1 MKNNRRIER
10 ASKKT
15 MKLFIKKNNLR
26 VAAKNS
32 IELELYD
39 AFQREIKK
47 LDKVDKK
54 YKKAHSKL
62 EKLMEKNNCKRLSI
76 LGEVRA

>member
-10 ASKKT
+10 ATKKT
-15 MKLFIKKNNLR
+15 MKLFIKKNDLR
-26 VAAKNS
+26 EAAKDS
-32 IELELYD
+32 IEFELYD
-39 AFQREIKK
+39 TLQREIKE

-62 EKLMEKNNCKRLSI
+62 EKLMEKNNCK
-76 LGEVRA
+76 